1 MTAKRI
7 RLGLQL
13 LGTIAILAW
22 IPGNAAKLV
31 AMKKS
36 EAKKKT
42 RDDAALLRMEISFQS
57 GDRLIVKSGTSDR
70 S

>member
-1 MTAKRI
+1 MSDVTAERI

-13 LGTIAILAW
+13 AGTLAILAW

-31 AMKKS
+31 AMLVMWGLGFGRIS
-36 EAKKKT
+36 RPEAL
-42 RDDAALLRMEISFQS
+42 RPRIGWALSA
-57 GDRLIVKSGTSDR
+57 GAGR